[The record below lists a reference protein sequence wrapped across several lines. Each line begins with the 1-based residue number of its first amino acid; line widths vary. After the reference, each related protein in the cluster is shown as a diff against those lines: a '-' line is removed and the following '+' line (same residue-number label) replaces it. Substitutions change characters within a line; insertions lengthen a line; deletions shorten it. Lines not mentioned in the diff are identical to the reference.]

1 MRAWILGRGALS
13 APHPATGVTRNLLLS
28 LSDAMC
34 RPRSLRSAT
43 IAITVAASA
52 TLLVSTASA
61 AATPQVPKS
70 TLQAQAAKILA
81 AKTGQKLPRVT
92 CPSGVAAKVGAVI
105 HCTVVSHGMTLKYP
119 VTITVRTIHGS
130 TANFYVQVGQ
140 AVGQANQAK
149 FCADNAAINSALIA
163 ATTPAAF
170 LSALQANERT
180 ILDFQ
185 STAPSKVV
193 DSAGTLIEATRQ
205 AIEAG
210 SVAVFNTKTVA
221 KAAIAIDKFC
231 GQSTGG

>member
-1 MRAWILGRGALS
+1 M
-13 APHPATGVTRNLLLS
+13 PC
-28 LSDAMC
+28 LSDAV
-34 RPRSLRSAT
+34 RIPRSLRSAT
-43 IAITVAASA
+43 TAVVVGVSAA
-52 TLLVSTASA
+52 LLAVSPSA
-61 AATPQVPKS
+61 AAAPQVSKS

-105 HCTVVSHGMTLKYP
+105 HCTVVPHGMTLKYP

-130 TANFYVQVGQ
+130 TADFYVQVGQ
-140 AVGQANQAK
+140 ALGQANQAK
-149 FCADNAAINSALIA
+149 FCADNATINSALTA

-170 LSALQANERT
+170 LSALQANEQT

-205 AIEAG
+205 AIQSG
-210 SVAVFNTKTVA
+210 SVAIFNTKSVA
-221 KAAIAIDKFC
+221 KAAIAIDTFC
-231 GQSTGG
+231 GQSSGG